1 MVITMMMMFAGD
13 REDGEGDRGAEV
25 EGVGRCGGAE
35 EAFQECQVSNH
46 DDDDD
51 DYGDNDGNK
60 AVQWLSHGFGTHRP
74 FLESTIDSR
83 YCHLQCYHLL

>member
-1 MVITMMMMFAGD
+1 MCLLAGD

-51 DYGDNDGNK
+51 DDGNK
-60 AVQWLSHGFGTHRP
+60 AVQWLSHGFETHRP
-74 FLESTIDSR
+74 FLESTVDYR
-83 YCHLQCYHLL
+83 YCHLQRYHLL